1 MSACSVFYRLGEA
14 DGASRAGK
22 SDATTTGK
30 TPAVAAAT
38 EQPMRKP
45 GKEAVPKAEILAALE
60 ECAQPD
66 GLGIA
71 GAHSAASSATISRAS
86 IYAITATGNSATW

>member
-1 MSACSVFYRLGEA
+1 
-14 DGASRAGK
+14 
-22 SDATTTGK
+22 
-30 TPAVAAAT
+30 
-38 EQPMRKP
+38 MRKP

-86 IYAITATGNSATW
+86 IYAITATGNSAT